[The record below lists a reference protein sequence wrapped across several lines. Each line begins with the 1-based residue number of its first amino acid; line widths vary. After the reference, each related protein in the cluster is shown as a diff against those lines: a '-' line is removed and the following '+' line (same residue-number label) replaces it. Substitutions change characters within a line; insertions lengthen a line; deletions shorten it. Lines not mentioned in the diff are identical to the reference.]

1 MTRATRPSFSSAFC
15 VENRPRIEAIC
26 VGIWY
31 DTMLCQS
38 INPALSSAEGFSK
51 INWLIMFML
60 RVSSAWRKSQQQI
73 YHRLCHENAWKRI
86 KNEKIE
92 LFCIRPVPIH
102 QFWWMHSH
110 SQFIPKNSECIQ
122 FTIHFEKK
130 WIIQFI
136 IHLKMNQF
144 IFNSW
149 NHATLFI
156 FMRWFCLISC
166 ECRSARL
173 LRNWRRFSRRFF
185 RSRSSTKIEFRN

>member
-130 WIIQFI
+130 WIHSIHHSFENESIHFQFMKSRNL
-136 IHLKMNQF
+136 IHFYEVIMPHQLWM
-144 IFNSW
+144 
-149 NHATLFI
+149 
-156 FMRWFCLISC
+156 
-166 ECRSARL
+166 
-173 LRNWRRFSRRFF
+173 
-185 RSRSSTKIEFRN
+185 

>member
-1 MTRATRPSFSSAFC
+1 MWNFILHKCSLSIFSYTKYDNFFFITLELKKA
-15 VENRPRIEAIC
+15 
-26 VGIWY
+26 WY
-31 DTMLCQS
+31 
-38 INPALSSAEGFSK
+38 IP
-51 INWLIMFML
+51 
-60 RVSSAWRKSQQQI
+60 
-73 YHRLCHENAWKRI
+73 
-86 KNEKIE
+86 
-92 LFCIRPVPIH
+92 RPVSIH

-185 RSRSSTKIEFRN
+185 RSQLISVKMENLIFVWISGISGIQRIFKVSDVN

>member
-1 MTRATRPSFSSAFC
+1 MKPGSSSPTIPSFSNTSKE
-15 VENRPRIEAIC
+15 VVKELLEDGVVI
-26 VGIWY
+26 
-31 DTMLCQS
+31 
-38 INPALSSAEGFSK
+38 SSKFQTTIFISWQMSRQVLA
-51 INWLIMFML
+51 
-60 RVSSAWRKSQQQI
+60 SSS
-73 YHRLCHENAWKRI
+73 
-86 KNEKIE
+86 
-92 LFCIRPVPIH
+92 RPVPIH

-185 RSRSSTKIEFRN
+185 RSRSSIKIEFRN